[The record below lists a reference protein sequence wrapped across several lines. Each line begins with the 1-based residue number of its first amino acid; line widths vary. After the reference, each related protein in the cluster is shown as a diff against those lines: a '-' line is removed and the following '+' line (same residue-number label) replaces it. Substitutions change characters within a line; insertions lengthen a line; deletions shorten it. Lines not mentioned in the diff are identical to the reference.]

1 MKTVILLFALT
12 IPVFLTAQFSGG
24 SRMTNDPKDQYLSY
38 NNAYNLAASG
48 DVIHLV
54 YNDKAGTDAEI
65 SYLRS
70 EDGGSTWT
78 NRIALTA
85 DDGFFFG
92 FSFVASWFD

>member
-1 MKTVILLFALT
+1 MKTVTLFFILSFSTVAS
-12 IPVFLTAQFSGG
+12 AQFSGG
-24 SRMTNDPKDQYLSY
+24 NRMTNDPKDQYLSY

-48 DVIHLV
+48 EVIHLV

-70 EDGGSTWT
+70 EDGGVTWT

-85 DDGFFFG
+85 DDGFFSG
-92 FSFVASWFD
+92 FPSVAS